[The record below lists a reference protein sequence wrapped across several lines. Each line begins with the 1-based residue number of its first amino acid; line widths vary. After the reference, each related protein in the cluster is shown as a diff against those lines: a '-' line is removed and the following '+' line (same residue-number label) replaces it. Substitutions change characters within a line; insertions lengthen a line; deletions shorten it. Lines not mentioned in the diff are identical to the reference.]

1 MILSDISE
9 GIGAIAGIG
18 SSAVQLHQTVKYFMK
33 PKTANYN
40 FTFYMPETAKLL
52 QHVELRGT
60 APPGI
65 IYIYSQTKLE
75 RITFPYPS
83 TGEWFTGLYFTVVGE
98 YEITAVS
105 NGTQQLTRKINIT
118 D

>member
-1 MILSDISE
+1 MILSDISA
-9 GIGAIAGIG
+9 GIGAIANIG
-18 SSAVQLHQTVKYFMK
+18 SSAVQLHQVVSYFNK
-33 PKTANYN
+33 PKNANYN
-40 FTFYMPETAKLL
+40 FTFEMPKTAKLN

-83 TGEWFTGLYFTVVGE
+83 TGEWFTGLYFSVVGE
-98 YEITAVS
+98 YAITAISNGNQELTRYIEIT
-105 NGTQQLTRKINIT
+105 

>member
-1 MILSDISE
+1 MILSDISQ

-18 SSAVQLHQTVKYFMK
+18 SSAVQLHQTVSYFMK

-40 FTFYMPETAKLL
+40 FTFSMPDTAKLL

-65 IYIYSQTKLE
+65 IYIYSQDKLE
-75 RITFPYPS
+75 RTTLPYPS
-83 TGEWFTGLYFTVVGE
+83 TGEWFTGLYFTAVGE

-105 NGTQQLTRKINIT
+105 NGVQELTRKITIT